1 MILTTP
7 LLAFAFLSVGMSL
20 SVMACVTASRPSKS
34 VILGGAILC
43 LILSVLMFLIEVRT
57 A

>member
-7 LLAFAFLSVGMSL
+7 LLAFAFLSVGLSL
-20 SVMACVTASRPSKS
+20 SVMACVTASRSSKS

-43 LILSVLMFLIEVRT
+43 LILSVLMFLIAVRP

>member
-7 LLAFAFLSVGMSL
+7 LLAFAFLSVGLSL
-20 SVMACVTASRPSKS
+20 SVMACVTASRSSKS

-43 LILSVLMFLIEVRT
+43 LILSVLMFLIEVRP